1 MVIFLLPEIQK
12 QKGKWVELQFS
23 FVPEYTARSYNLE
36 PNGSDTLHHI
46 RNKWFSYKLRQLV
59 SKKYL
64 H

>member
-12 QKGKWVELQFS
+12 AKGKWDLNYKFS

-46 RNKWFSYKLRQLV
+46 AINGSVINYDAGVQ
-59 SKKYL
+59 KYL